1 MDHMTHAQT
10 QDVSLA
16 QLIDEAK
23 GLLGNDADAMVDIR
37 SLVTQLA
44 GLDRARQ
51 LMEPERPLSFSK
63 AQQLRNAFERRAAGE
78 PIAYITGF
86 RHFWRHEFLV
96 TPATLIPRPET
107 EHLLEW
113 ALEKIP
119 PQQALTIADLGTG
132 SGVLAI
138 SLAFERPQAQVF
150 GCDLSSEALQVAREN
165 ERRLRPDSALPIGWL
180 QGFWGAMFKP
190 ESLDLVV
197 SNPPYI
203 RPGDPH
209 LSTGDLRFEPQ
220 AALVAEDNGMAD
232 YSLIV
237 SQAATLL
244 KPGGWILFEHGY
256 DQAQPVAE
264 CLAQQGFQNISHR
277 TDLAGHERNT
287 AAQRG

>member
-1 MDHMTHAQT
+1 MTDGHLEKPE
-10 QDVSLA
+10 VSLA

-23 GLLGNDADAMVDIR
+23 GLLGCDAEAMVDIR

-51 LMEPERPLSFSK
+51 WMEPELLISSSTAWRM
-63 AQQLRNAFERRAAGE
+63 RNAFERRVAGE

-86 RHFWRHEFLV
+86 RHFWRHEFKV

-113 ALEKIP
+113 VLEKIP
-119 PQQALTIADLGTG
+119 PKQALTVADLGTG

-138 SLAFERPQAQVF
+138 SLAFERPKAQVI
-150 GCDLSSEALQVAREN
+150 GCDLSHAALQVARDN
-165 ERRLRPDSALPIGWL
+165 ERRLRPDAALPIGWL
-180 QGFWGAMFKP
+180 QGSWGSMFKP
-190 ESLDLVV
+190 KSLDVIM

-203 RPGDPH
+203 RPDDPH
-209 LSTGDLRFEPQ
+209 LNRGDLRFEPQ
-220 AALVAEDNGMAD
+220 TALVADDGGMAA
-232 YSLIV
+232 YRQIIT
-237 SQAATLL
+237 QAVTCL

-256 DQAQPVAE
+256 DQAPLLAQ
-264 CLAQQGFQNISHR
+264 CLARHGFQNISHR
-277 TDLAGHERNT
+277 IDLAGHERDT

>member
-1 MDHMTHAQT
+1 MTHEQT
-10 QDVSLA
+10 QGVPLA

-23 GLLGNDADAMVDIR
+23 GLLGGDADAMVDIR

-51 LMEPERPLSFSK
+51 LIEPDRLLPSLR
-63 AQQLRNAFERRAAGE
+63 AQQLRSAFERRAAGE

-86 RHFWRHEFLV
+86 RHFWRHEFHV

-119 PQQALTIADLGTG
+119 QQQVLTIADLGTG

-165 ERRLRPDSALPIGWL
+165 ERRLRLGAALPIGWL
-180 QGFWGAMFKP
+180 QGSWGAMLKP
-190 ESLDLVV
+190 ESLDVIV

-203 RPGDPH
+203 RPGDIH
-209 LSTGDLRFEPQ
+209 LSIGDLRFEPQ
-220 AALVAEDNGMAD
+220 TALVAEDEGMAD
-232 YSLIV
+232 YRLIV
-237 SQAATLL
+237 AQATTLL

-256 DQAQPVAE
+256 DQAKPVAE
-264 CLAQQGFQNISHR
+264 CLAQHGFQNISHR
-277 TDLAGHERNT
+277 TDLAGQVRNT

>member
-1 MDHMTHAQT
+1 MTNG
-10 QDVSLA
+10 QDQYVSLA
-16 QLIDEAK
+16 QMIDEAK
-23 GLLGNDADAMVDIR
+23 ILLGSDTDAMVDIR

-51 LMEPERPLSFSK
+51 LIEPERLLSSSTV
-63 AQQLRNAFERRAAGE
+63 QQLHSAFERRAAGE

-86 RHFWRHEFLV
+86 RHFWRHEFQV

-119 PQQALTIADLGTG
+119 TQQPLSVADLGTG

-150 GCDLSSEALQVAREN
+150 GCDLSNEALQVAREN
-165 ERRLRPDSALPIGWL
+165 ERRLRSNSALPIRWL
-180 QGFWGAMFKP
+180 QGSWGGMLMP
-190 ESLDLVV
+190 ESLDVIV

-203 RPGDPH
+203 RPNDPH
-209 LSTGDLRFEPQ
+209 LSIGDLRFEPQ
-220 AALVAEDNGMAD
+220 TALVAEDDGMAD
-232 YSLIV
+232 YRLIV
-237 SQAATLL
+237 AQAITLL

-256 DQAQPVAE
+256 DQAHPVAE
-264 CLAQQGFQNISHR
+264 CLAHHGFQNIGHR
-277 TDLAGHERNT
+277 TDLAGQERNT